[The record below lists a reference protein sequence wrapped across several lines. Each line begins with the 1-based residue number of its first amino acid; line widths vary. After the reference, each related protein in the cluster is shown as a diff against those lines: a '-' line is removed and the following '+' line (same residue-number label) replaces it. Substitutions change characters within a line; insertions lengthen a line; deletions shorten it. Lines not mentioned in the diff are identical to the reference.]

1 MMFMHKYSFFYS
13 MERRLKIRKI
23 KDYLCITNYYFM
35 FFKISQMTFYRKT
48 YCKDILFQTYKFI
61 FCKLTNIDICSEI
74 NFLIQII

>member
-1 MMFMHKYSFFYS
+1 MHKYSFFYS

-35 FFKISQMTFYRKT
+35 FFKISQISFYIGKHI
-48 YCKDILFQTYKFI
+48 DILFQTYKFI
-61 FCKLTNIDICSEI
+61 FYKLTNIDICSEI